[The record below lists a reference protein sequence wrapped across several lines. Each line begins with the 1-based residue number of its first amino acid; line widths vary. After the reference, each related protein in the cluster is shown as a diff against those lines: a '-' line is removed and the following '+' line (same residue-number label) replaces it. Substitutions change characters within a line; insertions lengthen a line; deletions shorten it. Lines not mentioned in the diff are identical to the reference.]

1 LTEHFWQGERSGF
14 LSKTIV
20 VDTPL
25 GAVAVRNNWPP
36 GSMGDLK
43 LEEGLGRFAHYSSI
57 IHNVEAF
64 EVIASRDGGRVTL
77 AVAEPNLIV
86 AYGLCYYPDSDERWS
101 GLGDLMYEM
110 AAVEVSRNYR
120 NFAIGRKVMDLVMD
134 DDFFEDKIVYMTG
147 FSWHWDLE
155 GSGLTPAQYRQKMIR
170 LYSTYGFREVYTNEP
185 NIALRAENL
194 MMIRVGSRVSAED
207 QRRFRYLRFGI
218 KQPK

>member
-1 LTEHFWQGERSGF
+1 MTEYSSQGEPSG
-14 LSKTIV
+14 LSSKTIV
-20 VDTPL
+20 VETPL
-25 GAVAVRNNWPP
+25 GSVTIRNNRPP
-36 GSMGDLK
+36 GSMGHLK
-43 LEEGLGRFAHYSSI
+43 LEDGLGSFAHYSSI

-64 EVIASRDGGRVTL
+64 ESIARRDGGRVTL

-86 AYGLCYYPDSDERWS
+86 AYGVCYYPDAGERW
-101 GLGDLMYEM
+101 GALGDLMYEM
-110 AAVEVSRNYR
+110 AAIEVSRNYR

-155 GSGLTPAQYRQKMIR
+155 GSGLTAPQYRQKMIR
-170 LYSTYGFREVYTNEP
+170 LYKPYGFREVYTNEP

-218 KQPK
+218 KQTK